1 MIHTEDTI
9 WIAAPPERVFDLA
22 ADIAQWPTLL
32 PHYRW
37 VRVLEENGNQ
47 RLVEMSARRSHIPV
61 KWTSVQRL
69 VPEQG
74 RVLYT
79 HVGGITRGMEVE
91 WRLAP
96 EDGGTRVVISHWLK
110 PRRWFLRNPLA
121 AWIVGQFFVKSI
133 AGRTLHY
140 IKRHAEGNP
149 INRDQEPLVG

>member
-1 MIHTEDTI
+1 
-9 WIAAPPERVFDLA
+9 
-22 ADIAQWPTLL
+22 
-32 PHYRW
+32 
-37 VRVLEENGNQ
+37 
-47 RLVEMSARRSHIPV
+47 
-61 KWTSVQRL
+61 
-69 VPEQG
+69 
-74 RVLYT
+74 
-79 HVGGITRGMEVE
+79 MEVE
-91 WRLAP
+91 WRLAT